1 VRRFASVRSG
11 ELLALA
17 GAACVGVSL
26 GLPWYD
32 GPRGSGAQAGA
43 WATFGAGLALMI
55 LSAALAVGLVLAN
68 LRKGSPAIPVAAAVW
83 SSAFGIVGTV
93 AALVRVLDRPAG
105 SAAVA
110 IGGWLGLA
118 GALAILAG
126 SWQSMRDERTEIYPL
141 PDLPPALP
149 PPAASPLPARR
160 ADADPPSVE
169 SAP

>member
-1 VRRFASVRSG
+1 MSRLGSVRSG

-26 GLPWYD
+26 ALPWYD
-32 GPRGSGAQAGA
+32 GPSGSGAQAGA
-43 WATFGAGLALMI
+43 WSTFGAGLALMI
-55 LSAALAVGLVLAN
+55 FSAALAVVLVLAN

-83 SSAFGIVGTV
+83 SSAFGIVGTI

-110 IGGWLGLA
+110 VGGWLGLA
-118 GALAILAG
+118 GALAILVG
-126 SWQSMRDERTEIYPL
+126 SWQSMRDERTEIYPPPNL
-141 PDLPPALP
+141 GPALP
-149 PPAASPLPARR
+149 APPAESE
-160 ADADPPSVE
+160 PPSVE